1 MRVPRLATCL
11 SLVLVLWA
19 ACLAAAQTPALP
31 ARAGALPAQAAVLP
45 AQVAALPAQVMPP
58 PAQDVALPAQG
69 SSLDLLSDLVRPLL
83 LAVVFTAV
91 GLLLFFACIFLIVR
105 LAPFSVRREIEEDQN
120 VALGI
125 IVGSMILGIA
135 IILAAALLG

>member
-1 MRVPRLATCL
+1 MRVPRMATCL
-11 SLVLVLWA
+11 SLGLVLLA
-19 ACLAAAQTPALP
+19 ACMAAAQAPTRPVQ
-31 ARAGALPAQAAVLP
+31 GGVLP
-45 AQVAALPAQVMPP
+45 APG
-58 PAQDVALPAQG
+58 VALPAQSAG
-69 SSLDLLSDLVRPLL
+69 LPVQGGSLDLLSDLVRPLL

-120 VALGI
+120 VAVGI